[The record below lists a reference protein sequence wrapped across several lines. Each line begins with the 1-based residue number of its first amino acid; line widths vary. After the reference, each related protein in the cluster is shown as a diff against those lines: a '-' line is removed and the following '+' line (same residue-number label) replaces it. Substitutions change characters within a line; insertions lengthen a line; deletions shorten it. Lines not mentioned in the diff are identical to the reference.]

1 MPHGCARSRIK
12 NSGPAA
18 YFLQINEFLFRAA
31 GALQLEIAA
40 VSAMFD
46 RKRTASAADGALGG
60 ASRPGAVSV
69 GVRRPISIHTDADWL
84 HARWVRRNSSAD
96 DSCQYGYCCQLLS
109 AQLAKARCPFPLLWC
124 LASIAK
130 FLIGTEAG
138 PKFSGVFSFPITA
151 YFHLLISGR
160 P

>member
-1 MPHGCARSRIK
+1 M
-12 NSGPAA
+12 
-18 YFLQINEFLFRAA
+18 L
-31 GALQLEIAA
+31 
-40 VSAMFD
+40 D

-84 HARWVRRNSSAD
+84 HTIDGSVGIAALTTAVSTGTVVN
-96 DSCQYGYCCQLLS
+96 CCQPRII
-109 AQLAKARCPFPLLWC
+109 AKARCPFPLLWC